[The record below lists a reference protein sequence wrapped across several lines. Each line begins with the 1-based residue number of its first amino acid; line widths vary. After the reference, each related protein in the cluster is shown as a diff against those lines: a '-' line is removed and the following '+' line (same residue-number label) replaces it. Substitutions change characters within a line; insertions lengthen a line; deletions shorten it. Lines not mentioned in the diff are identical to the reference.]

1 MKSKTNSPARKG
13 ELPPPTHEQIM
24 QRAHRLWIEAGRPEG
39 RDREHWL
46 EAERQLR
53 NPSSRQASDTESYEE
68 VEADKRV
75 DGLSPP
81 NRDPRTPSG
90 ERL

>member
-1 MKSKTNSPARKG
+1 MKSKSNAPATKG
-13 ELPPPTHEQIM
+13 ALPPPTHEQIM
-24 QRAHRLWIEAGRPEG
+24 QRAHRIWIEAGRPEG

-53 NPSSRQASDTESYEE
+53 NPSARRSGDETYAE

-81 NRDPRTPSG
+81 SRDPRSPSG
-90 ERL
+90 EQL